1 MDEVLRAL
9 DQENERLQQDSRQQ
23 PESPVNVMWTAMV
36 VMKRWEWKTVSI
48 LKKKIQSK
56 IQINVDVDENQ
67 RLEKSQRFFLLAIL
81 LELVHV
87 YILRCSKVRTA

>member
-1 MDEVLRAL
+1 MNSNGC
-9 DQENERLQQDSRQQ
+9 NEEMR
-23 PESPVNVMWTAMV
+23 
-36 VMKRWEWKTVSI
+36 MKDCI
-48 LKKKIQSK
+48 NLKKKIQSK